1 VNLAGL
7 LANLGITAGAVLV
20 VMLVALG
27 VAAARG
33 RHDGVDTVWGLGFA
47 VIAVVGLIVSGS
59 GWLVTALTVIWG
71 VRLAV
76 YLQLRNGRR
85 PEDPRYVALMKRATG
100 NPHWYAFR
108 KIYLVQGVIMW
119 FVSWPVQA
127 AQYETA
133 GFGPLAW
140 LGVAVWL
147 VGIAFESVGDWQLAR
162 FKADPANKGKV
173 MDRGLWRYTRHPNY
187 FGDSCVWWGLYLVAC
202 QHWLGALTV
211 LSPLVMTFFLTRG
224 TGKALTER
232 AMGSRPGYAE
242 YVQRTSGFFPL
253 PPKPEVTR

>member
-1 VNLAGL
+1 VNLTGL
-7 LANLGITAGAVLV
+7 LLNLGITAAVVLV
-20 VMLVALG
+20 VMLIALG
-27 VAAARG
+27 VAIARG
-33 RHDGVDTVWGLGFA
+33 RHDGIDTVWGLGFA
-47 VIAVVGLIVSGS
+47 AIAGVGLLVSGS
-59 GWLVTALTVIWG
+59 GWLATLLTVLWG
-71 VRLAV
+71 GRLAV
-76 YLQLRNGRR
+76 HIQARNGRR

-100 NPHWYAFR
+100 NPNWYAFR
-108 KIYLVQGVIMW
+108 KIYLVQGLIMW

-127 AQYETA
+127 AQHEDA

-140 LGVAVWL
+140 LGLAVWL
-147 VGIAFESVGDWQLAR
+147 VGFGFEAVGDWQLAR
-162 FKADPANKGKV
+162 FKADPANRGRI

-187 FGDSCVWWGLYLVAC
+187 FGDACVWWGLYLVAA
-202 QHWLGALTV
+202 QHWVGALTV

-253 PPKPEVTR
+253 PPKPEGTR